1 MMQNVFYFNAKKIIV
16 KGSFL
21 HLDSFLKPGFW
32 NSEIRTLRSND
43 ADDNENVKKQ

>member
-21 HLDSFLKPGFW
+21 RLDSFLKPGFW